1 MKKKNI
7 LRFGLL
13 ILGAVFLANPNINI
27 IDILPDAVGCL
38 CIYAAIFKLGDLYG
52 EIDEA
57 KRAFLTLFWVT
68 ASKFPAILIMLWVT
82 GTNANESTI
91 RLVFAFSYAVMETV
105 FGIRAFRLLFDGLG
119 YIGSRLDGGECLY
132 YRLVRPARQVKLK
145 NGKLREIPA
154 RAWRLESLAGFTYAF
169 LIAKAVL
176 YALPEVTTLASQN
189 SLGEITPEGRTL
201 ADFYPLLLG
210 VAVFVGLILGVIWLC
225 RFCAY
230 IGRLAREKEFFG
242 ALAEQYAAT
251 VLPRR
256 GVFVLRRVNIFALFV
271 SAAALFSA
279 DLYLDTV
286 NRLPDFISAILFFVA
301 ACVIAKEIGGAR
313 WLGITSAV
321 YFATSIVTYVFML
334 RFTKDYVYSAVHKI
348 GRAQELYLPYAVSN
362 AVTQIAFIAVV
373 AALASVV
380 MRIVQQHTGL
390 DTVTDTSSAKKPLEQ
405 IYKGRSVRMCI
416 FGVLAAI
423 MSSLYFYF
431 VVDIKPVSL
440 REGAYSGG
448 GYVYFPRFETAWIVD
463 LLLILIFAIFTCN
476 LVNDLVNEVRYKYQY
491 E

>member
-1 MKKKNI
+1 MKKI

-13 ILGAVFLANPNINI
+13 ILGAVFFANPNVNI
-27 IDILPDAVGCL
+27 IDILPDAVGAL
-38 CIYAAIFKLGDLYG
+38 CIYVAIFKLGDLYG
-52 EIDEA
+52 EIAEA

-68 ASKFPAILIMLWVT
+68 ASKLPAILIMLWVT

-119 YIGSRLDGGECLY
+119 YIGSRRDGGECLY
-132 YRLVRPARQVKLK
+132 YRVLRPARQVKLR
-145 NGKLREIPA
+145 NGKLREVPA
-154 RAWRLESLAGFTYAF
+154 RVWRLESLAGCTYVF
-169 LIAKAVL
+169 LIVKAVL
-176 YALPEVTTLASQN
+176 YALPEVTTLATQN
-189 SLGEITPEGRTL
+189 SLGEITPEGRAL

-210 VAVFVGLILGVIWLC
+210 ISVFVGLIFGAIWLY

-230 IGRLAREKEFFG
+230 VCRLVREREFFR
-242 ALAEQYAAT
+242 ALHEQYTAT

-256 GVFVLRRVNIFALFV
+256 GVFVMRRVHVFALFV

-286 NRLPDFISAILFFVA
+286 NRLPDFVSAILFFVA
-301 ACVIAKEIGGAR
+301 ACVIAKEIGGAK
-313 WLGITSAV
+313 WLKITSIA
-321 YFATSIVTYVFML
+321 YFVTSLVTYVFML

-348 GRAQELYLPYAVSN
+348 GRAQELYLPYAVAN
-362 AVTQIAFIAVV
+362 AVTQVAFIAVV
-373 AALASVV
+373 FALASVV
-380 MRIVQQHTGL
+380 MRTVRQHTGL
-390 DTVTDTSSAKKPLEQ
+390 DTVTDTSSAKKSLAL
-405 IYKGRSVRMCI
+405 IYKGRTVRMCI

-440 REGAYSGG
+440 REGAYGGG